1 MICCTAS
8 LYCVLSFSCIASI
21 LYLILT
27 FGFDFVEPASARQC
41 SSELGT
47 ALAYSQPSSS
57 LPLGIP
63 KGDACYHRD
72 ARRHSPNN
80 LSSSNSDATRQYSSE
95 LDTALAAPSL
105 GLCSCFVDF
114 PFGRRAKPSSVGS
127 QNCRICISG
136 EGIFNPSVTGL
147 WAYRH
152 SSRGPGPNADRK
164 RTQNMATRILFRA
177 ILSIR
182 LESVQPIC
190 QREQ

>member
-27 FGFDFVEPASARQC
+27 FGFDFIEPASARQC
-41 SSELGT
+41 SSELGI

-80 LSSSNSDATRQYSSE
+80 LSSLLGKATRGRAPRTQTRLGSIGVALLCRDSVVLMRAWHYARCSLGSSE

-114 PFGRRAKPSSVGS
+114 PLTIVFLLRTSAIDASIIALGLASARPSS
-127 QNCRICISG
+127 
-136 EGIFNPSVTGL
+136 
-147 WAYRH
+147 
-152 SSRGPGPNADRK
+152 
-164 RTQNMATRILFRA
+164 
-177 ILSIR
+177 
-182 LESVQPIC
+182 
-190 QREQ
+190 